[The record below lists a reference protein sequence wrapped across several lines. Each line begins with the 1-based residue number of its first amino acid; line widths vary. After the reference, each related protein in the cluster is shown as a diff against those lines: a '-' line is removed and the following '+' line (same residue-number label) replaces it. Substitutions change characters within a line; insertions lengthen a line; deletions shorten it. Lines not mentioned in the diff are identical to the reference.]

1 MTTQERAR
9 LLFDG
14 YDRYRV
20 AAVGPLTCKHGVVE
34 KLLRKVVEQGGKRL
48 ILEEMGR
55 SLEGRSINLIRCGKG
70 RSSALLWS
78 QMHGDEPTATLAL
91 LDIFTYLATSTD
103 AWVEKLLESVAIYA
117 LPMMNPDGAE
127 RPQRETSVWVD
138 MNRDARVQATPEA
151 LLLRKAQLELQPEF
165 AFNLHD
171 QELCSAGT
179 APRATALALLAPPAD
194 EQRSM
199 GPVRRKAVQVSA
211 MIVASLKQFAD
222 GHLAT
227 YDDTHEPRAFG
238 DGMQSWGTSTVLIEA
253 GHWVGDRTKAF
264 VRKLNGIAILA
275 ALASIAD
282 RSYMKADESLYH
294 TLPVN
299 GKRMFD
305 VIIRN
310 IWLLHPDGWKHVADI
325 GCTAEPANN
334 RGTLDRPSR
343 SMVVTVKEI
352 GDLSTHGAL
361 ETVEGFG
368 RAIETSAL
376 SIGAVMPLGALLD
389 CCR

>member
-9 LLFDG
+9 LLFDE

-20 AAVGPLTCKHGVVE
+20 GAVGPLTCKHNTVE
-34 KLLRKVVEQGGKRL
+34 TLVHKIVEHGEKRL
-48 ILEEMGR
+48 ALEEMGR
-55 SLEGRSINLIRCGKG
+55 SLEGRSINLVRCGAG
-70 RSSALLWS
+70 RSSVLLWS

-91 LDIFTYLATSTD
+91 LDIFTYLATSQD
-103 AWVEKLLESVAIYA
+103 EWVEELLNSVAIYA
-117 LPMMNPDGAE
+117 LPMINPDGAE
-127 RPQRETSVWVD
+127 RPQRETAVWVD
-138 MNRDARVQATPEA
+138 MNRDARAQASPEA
-151 LLLRKAQLELQPEF
+151 ALLRKAHLQLQPEF

-171 QELCSAGT
+171 QELSSAGT
-179 APRATALALLAPPAD
+179 APRPTALALLAPPAD
-194 EQRSM
+194 ERRSM

-211 MIVASLKQFAD
+211 MMVVSLKQFVE

-253 GHWVGDRTKAF
+253 GHWPGDRMKTF
-264 VRKLNGIAILA
+264 VRKLNAVAILS
-275 ALASIAD
+275 ALAAIAD
-282 RSYMKADESLYH
+282 RSYIKADESLYH
-294 TLPVN
+294 ALPVN

-305 VIIRN
+305 VVLRN
-310 IWLLHPDGWKHVADI
+310 IWLLHPDGWKHVVDI
-325 GCTAEPANN
+325 GCAAEPANN
-334 RGTLDRPSR
+334 RDTPDKPSR
-343 SMVVTVKEI
+343 NMVVTVKEI

-361 ETVEGFG
+361 ETIEGFG

-376 SIGAVMPLGALLD
+376 SINAVMPLGALLD